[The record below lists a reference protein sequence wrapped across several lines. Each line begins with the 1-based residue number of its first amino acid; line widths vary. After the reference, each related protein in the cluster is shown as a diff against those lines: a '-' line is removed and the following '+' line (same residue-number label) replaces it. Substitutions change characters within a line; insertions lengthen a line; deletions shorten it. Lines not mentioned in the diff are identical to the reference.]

1 MSIFPRDSNQN
12 NGTAESNVFRPLRA
26 QIYLGAAMRESLD
39 HKRYAI
45 LFVDDEEKSRKYF
58 RRFFEREFYVLT
70 ARGVTEALDIIEQR
84 SDEIAVLVS
93 DQRMPER
100 RGIELLKEVCST
112 YPEIVRL
119 LTTAFTDMDEAI
131 EAVNS
136 GEIFRYII
144 KPWDLE
150 ALHRSLH
157 DVMNLYLSST
167 NVRGHR
173 TG

>member
-1 MSIFPRDSNQN
+1 MP
-12 NGTAESNVFRPLRA
+12 
-26 QIYLGAAMRESLD
+26 GAVMRERVD
-39 HKRYAI
+39 HQRYAI

-58 RRFFEREFYVLT
+58 RRFFEREFQILT
-70 ARGVTEALDIIEQR
+70 AAGVSEASAILEQR

-150 ALHRSLH
+150 VLHKSLH
-157 DVMNLYLSST
+157 DAMNLYLSSV

>member
-1 MSIFPRDSNQN
+1 
-12 NGTAESNVFRPLRA
+12 
-26 QIYLGAAMRESLD
+26 MRERVD
-39 HKRYAI
+39 RQDYAI

-58 RRFFEREFYVLT
+58 RRFFEREFRILT
-70 ARGVTEALDIIEQR
+70 AVGVNEALDILAR
-84 SDEIAVLVS
+84 NDGGIAVVVS
-93 DQRMPER
+93 DQRMPGR
-100 RGIELLKEVCST
+100 KGIELLKEVCST
-112 YPEIVRL
+112 YPEVVRL

-150 ALHRSLH
+150 ALHKSLH
-157 DVMNLYLSST
+157 DAMNLYLSSA

>member
-1 MSIFPRDSNQN
+1 MSIFCKD
-12 NGTAESNVFRPLRA
+12 GTWTSGVAESTVLRPFREQKHP
-26 QIYLGAAMRESLD
+26 GSTKRERVD
-39 HKRYAI
+39 RQGYAI

-58 RRFFEREFYVLT
+58 RRFFEREFQILT
-70 ARGVTEALDIIEQR
+70 AAGVTEALAVLEQR
-84 SDEIAVLVS
+84 RNKIAVLVS

-100 RGIELLKEVCST
+100 RGIELLKEVCSVH
-112 YPEIVRL
+112 PEIVRL
-119 LTTAFTDMDEAI
+119 LTTAFTDLDEAI

-150 ALHRSLH
+150 ALHKSLH
-157 DVMNLYLSST
+157 DAMNLYLSSV

>member
-1 MSIFPRDSNQN
+1 MAIFRRDSNWS
-12 NGTAESNVFRPLRA
+12 NGIAESNVLRPVGK
-26 QIYLGAAMRESLD
+26 QIDPGYSMQERVD
-39 HKRYAI
+39 RQRYAI

-58 RRFFEREFYVLT
+58 RRFFEREFYILT
-70 ARGVTEALDIIEQR
+70 AAGVTEALDILEQH
-84 SDEIAVLVS
+84 STKIAVLVS

-100 RGIELLKEVCST
+100 RGIELLKAVCFMR
-112 YPEIVRL
+112 PEIVRL

-150 ALHRSLH
+150 ALHKSLH
-157 DVMNLYLSST
+157 DAMNLYLSSA

>member
-1 MSIFPRDSNQN
+1 
-12 NGTAESNVFRPLRA
+12 
-26 QIYLGAAMRESLD
+26 MRERV
-39 HKRYAI
+39 HQQRYAI

-58 RRFFEREFYVLT
+58 RRYFEREFNILT
-70 ARGVTEALDIIEQR
+70 AAGVSEALDILKQR

-136 GEIFRYII
+136 GEIFRYVT

-150 ALHRSLH
+150 ALHKSLH
-157 DVMNLYLSST
+157 DAMNLYLSSA

>member
-1 MSIFPRDSNQN
+1 
-12 NGTAESNVFRPLRA
+12 
-26 QIYLGAAMRESLD
+26 MRERVD
-39 HKRYAI
+39 RQDYAI

-58 RRFFEREFYVLT
+58 RRFFEREFRILT
-70 ARGVTEALDIIEQR
+70 AVGVNEALDILAHN
-84 SDEIAVLVS
+84 DGGIAVVVS
-93 DQRMPER
+93 DQRMPGR
-100 RGIELLKEVCST
+100 KGIELLKEVCST
-112 YPEIVRL
+112 YPEVVRL

-150 ALHRSLH
+150 ALHKSLH
-157 DVMNLYLSST
+157 DAMNLYLSSA